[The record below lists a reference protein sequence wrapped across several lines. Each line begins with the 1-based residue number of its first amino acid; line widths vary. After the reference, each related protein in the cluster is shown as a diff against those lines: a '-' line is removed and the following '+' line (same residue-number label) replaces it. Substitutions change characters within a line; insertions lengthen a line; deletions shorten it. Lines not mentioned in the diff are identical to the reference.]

1 LKRAGYFHHNG
12 FRLFAAVDLFDS
24 ENLCPLKFF
33 FGLPIREVGLSLF
46 RLKPLISWIALLL
59 C

>member
-33 FGLPIREVGLSLF
+33 FGLPIREVGLE
-46 RLKPLISWIALLL
+46 R
-59 C
+59 